1 MARRGGNPFIHPLA
15 EIDAETFIGKGTRVW
30 QYTVIKKGARIG
42 ENCNIGSHCY
52 VEGGASV
59 GNNVTVKNGV
69 ALWEGVHLADAVF
82 VGPYAV
88 FTNDAYPRSP
98 RAPEAK
104 ERYQNPQAVILK
116 TSLEYGATVGAGAMI
131 LAGII
136 IGKFATVGLGAVV
149 IQPVPP
155 YALVVG
161 NPARQVG
168 WMCECG
174 LPLPSK
180 RKTLECEECS
190 RRYKE
195 VRKQLRRIS

>member
-1 MARRGGNPFIHPLA
+1 MARRGANTFIHPLA
-15 EIDAETFIGKGTRVW
+15 QIDPDSFVGKGTKVW
-30 QYTVIKKGARIG
+30 QYTIIKEGARIG

-69 ALWEGVHLADAVF
+69 ALWEGVHLADGVF
-82 VGPYAV
+82 VGPYAI

-104 ERYQNPQAVILK
+104 QRYRDRQKVILK
-116 TSLEYGATVGAGAMI
+116 TSVEYGATIGGGAMI
-131 LAGII
+131 LAGISV
-136 IGKFATVGLGAVV
+136 GKFATVGLGAVV
-149 IQPVPP
+149 TQAVLP

-174 LPLPSK
+174 YPLAASK
-180 RKTLECEECS
+180 KTFECKECS
-190 RRYKE
+190 RQYKE
-195 VRKQLRRIS
+195 MKKQLMRIS

>member
-1 MARRGGNPFIHPLA
+1 MARRGANTFIHPLA
-15 EIDAETFIGKGTRVW
+15 EIDRETLVGKGTRVW

-69 ALWEGVHLADAVF
+69 ALWEGVLVADGVF

-104 ERYQNPQAVILK
+104 ARYQDPLNVLLK
-116 TSLEYGATVGAGAMI
+116 TSLEYGVTIGGGASI
-131 LAGII
+131 LAGITV
-136 IGKFATVGLGAVV
+136 GTFATVGLGAVV
-149 IQPVPP
+149 IQSVPP

-161 NPARQVG
+161 NPAKQVG

-174 LPLPSK
+174 LPLPSSK
-180 RKTLECEECS
+180 KTLECRECF
-190 RRYKE
+190 RQYKE
-195 VRKQLRRIS
+195 IRKQLRKIS

>member
-1 MARRGGNPFIHPLA
+1 MARPGANTFIHPLA
-15 EIDAETFIGKGTRVW
+15 QIDPETFIGKGTRVW
-30 QYTVIKKGARIG
+30 QYTIIKKGARIG

-52 VEGGASV
+52 VEGGASI

-69 ALWEGVHLADAVF
+69 ALWDGVHLADGVF

-104 ERYQNPQAVILK
+104 ERYQDPQNVLLT
-116 TSLEYGATVGAGAMI
+116 TSLEYGATIGGGAMI

-136 IGKFATVGLGAVV
+136 VGKFATVGLGAVV
-149 IQPVPP
+149 IQAVPP

-161 NPARQVG
+161 NPARQIG

-174 LPLPSK
+174 RPLVSSK
-180 RKTLECEECS
+180 KTLECKGCS
-190 RRYKE
+190 KQYKE
-195 VRKQLRRIS
+195 VKKQLRRIS